1 MRKTPRLD
9 AKAFAQKGAL
19 HRTTAHLER
28 TAAQSTHETKPSKA
42 IEPTRRGGRPRA
54 FEGETVKVALFLP
67 PDLAGD
73 LKAYAARQRQT
84 PSALVA
90 DWIHKAEL
98 FEAIARVRQDFV
110 DGNVISHEEILKK
123 LSKFS

>member
-1 MRKTPRLD
+1 MSKTPRLD

-19 HRTTAHLER
+19 HRTTEHLGR
-28 TAAQSTHETKPSKA
+28 PAAQTVHETEPSKA
-42 IEPTRRGGRPRA
+42 TDPTRRGGRPRA
-54 FEGETVKVALFLP
+54 FDGETVKVALFLP

-98 FEAIARVRQDFV
+98 SEAIARGRQDFV
-110 DGNVISHEEILKK
+110 DGNVISHEEVLKRLAK
-123 LSKFS
+123 W